1 MCTSRNKEVL
11 CLAGF
16 LIYQV
21 ALIYMWIIF
30 ILTSAYDIEIVY
42 CPRKIT
48 GKFFVVYPY
57 NSTNE

>member
-16 LIYQV
+16 FIYQV

-42 CPRKIT
+42 CPRKVT
-48 GKFFVVYPY
+48 GKVFVVYP
-57 NSTNE
+57 

>member
-1 MCTSRNKEVL
+1 MCTTRNKEVL

-30 ILTSAYDIEIVY
+30 ILTRAYDIEIVY

-48 GKFFVVYPY
+48 GGVFVVYPY

>member
-11 CLAGF
+11 CLAEF

-42 CPRKIT
+42 CLRKIT
-48 GKFFVVYPY
+48 GKVFVVYPY

>member
-42 CPRKIT
+42 CPRKII
-48 GKFFVVYPY
+48 GKVFVVNPY
-57 NSTNE
+57 KSSNE

>member
-16 LIYQV
+16 VIYQV

-30 ILTSAYDIEIVY
+30 ILTGAYDIEIVY
-42 CPRKIT
+42 CQRKVT
-48 GKFFVVYPY
+48 GKVFVVYPY